1 MSQERLTIGFV
12 RRGYSASGGAEAYL
26 KRLGRGV
33 VDAGH
38 SAQLFATNNWPQNE
52 WPFGAITRLRS
63 GSPIAFADEVEQLRP
78 QVRCNVW
85 MSLERVW
92 RCDVYRAGDGVHR
105 AWLERREKFATRL
118 QKFLRRF
125 NRKHNDILRLEK
137 SLLADRGAGR
147 VIVNSQLVKNEI
159 VDLYRYPADKIDIVR
174 NGVPLEQFRFD
185 SEVRTKA
192 RPWLQLDSGDIAVLF
207 AGSGWERNGLPFA
220 IDATEK
226 CRDRRVRLLVAG
238 RGDQR
243 KYKSARAQFL
253 GELVDLRRVYA
264 AADIFILPTIYDPF
278 SNACLEALA
287 CGLPVIT
294 TRANGFSEIM
304 EDRIHGSIVDLP
316 ADVADLRNALEAWSD
331 PTRRAA
337 ARPSVLKRA
346 AQFDISRNIE
356 QTVAIFVVAAVG
368 DSAST
373 SGKIRK
379 T

>member
-38 SAQLFATNNWPQNE
+38 SVQLFATNNWPRNE
-52 WPFGAITRLRS
+52 WPFGAITHLRS
-63 GSPIAFADEVEQLRP
+63 GSTTAFADEVEQLRP
-78 QVRCNVW
+78 QVRCDVW

-207 AGSGWERNGLPFA
+207 AGSGWERKGLPFA

-287 CGLPVIT
+287 CGLPAST
-294 TRANGFSEIM
+294 TRANF
-304 EDRIHGSIVDLP
+304 GSM
-316 ADVADLRNALEAWSD
+316 
-331 PTRRAA
+331 RRG
-337 ARPSVLKRA
+337 ARPQDRPSLTVHPDSTFRRM
-346 AQFDISRNIE
+346 SRE
-356 QTVAIFVVAAVG
+356 RSQSYFSRQPELRPREGRSERSDRPGRFA
-368 DSAST
+368 
-373 SGKIRK
+373 
-379 T
+379 

>member
-12 RRGYSASGGAEAYL
+12 RRGYSATGGAEAYL

-38 SAQLFATNNWPQNE
+38 SAQLFATNNWPRNE

-63 GSPIAFADEVEQLRP
+63 GSTIAFADEVEQLRP
-78 QVRCNVW
+78 QIRCDVW

-92 RCDVYRAGDGVHR
+92 RCHVYRAGDGVHR

-118 QKFLRRF
+118 QRFFRRF

-159 VDLYRYPADKIDIVR
+159 IDLYRYPADKIDIVR
-174 NGVPLEQFRFD
+174 NGVPLEQFRFNG
-185 SEVRTKA
+185 EVRTKA

-207 AGSGWERNGLPFA
+207 AGSGWERKGLPFA
-220 IDATEK
+220 IDAAEK

-238 RGDQR
+238 RGNQR
-243 KYKSARAQFL
+243 KYKSASVQFL

-264 AADIFILPTIYDPF
+264 AADIFILPTVYDPF

-287 CGLPVIT
+287 CALPVVT
-294 TRANGFSEIM
+294 TRSNGFSEII
-304 EDRIHGSIVDLP
+304 DHQVHGSIVDLP
-316 ADVADLRNALEAWSD
+316 NDIAALATALKFWSD
-331 PTRRAA
+331 ESRRVS
-337 ARPSVLKRA
+337 ARMIIRDRA
-346 AQFDISRNIE
+346 AQFDISKNIE
-356 QTVAIFVVAAVG
+356 QTLAILMQI
-368 DSAST
+368 AS
-373 SGKIRK
+373 SY
-379 T
+379 

>member
-1 MSQERLTIGFV
+1 MRPTQLTIGIA
-12 RRGYSASGGAEAYL
+12 RRGFSLGGGAEAYL
-26 KRLGRGV
+26 KRLAGGV
-33 VDAGH
+33 AKAGH
-38 SAQLFATNNWPQNE
+38 RVSLFTSAE
-52 WPFGAITRLRS
+52 WPDTEWNFGPVVRLS
-63 GSPIAFADEVEQLRP
+63 ANSAVAFADELEKVSRGNCDVLF
-78 QVRCNVW
+78 
-85 MSLERVW
+85 SLERVW

-147 VIVNSQLVKNEI
+147 VIVNSHLVKNEI

-174 NGVPLEQFRFD
+174 NGVPFEQFRFD

-207 AGSGWERNGLPFA
+207 AGSGWERKGLPFA
-220 IDATEK
+220 IDATER

-294 TRANGFSEIM
+294 TRANGFSEII
-304 EDRIHGSIVDLP
+304 EDSVHGSLVDCANNLIG
-316 ADVADLRNALEAWSD
+316 LRDALRFWSD
-331 PTRRAA
+331 AARRAA
-337 ARPSVLKRA
+337 VRSTNIQCAAR
-346 AQFDISRNIE
+346 FDISGN
-356 QTVAIFVVAAVG
+356 VARTLEILIQAAA
-368 DSAST
+368 SAAST
-373 SGKIRK
+373 SGKI
-379 T
+379 

>member
-12 RRGYSASGGAEAYL
+12 RRGYSATGGAEAYL

-52 WPFGAITRLRS
+52 WPFGAITRSRF

-78 QVRCNVW
+78 HIRCDVW

-118 QKFLRRF
+118 EKFFRRF
-125 NRKHNDILRLEK
+125 SRKHNDILRLEK
-137 SLLADRGAGR
+137 SLLTDRGAGR

-185 SEVRTKA
+185 GEVRTKA

-207 AGSGWERNGLPFA
+207 AGSGWERKGLAFA

-238 RGDQR
+238 RGNQR
-243 KYKSARAQFL
+243 KYKSARVQFL

-294 TRANGFSEIM
+294 TRANGFSEII
-304 EDRIHGSIVDLP
+304 EDSVHGSLVDQ
-316 ADVADLRNALEAWSD
+316 ANGVEGLRAALELWSD
-331 PTRRAA
+331 DARRSA
-337 ARPSVLKRA
+337 ARSTIIERA
-346 AQFDISRNIE
+346 SQFDISKNVER
-356 QTVAIFVVAAVG
+356 TLAILFQSAARA
-368 DSAST
+368 AST
-373 SGKIRK
+373 
-379 T
+379 

>member
-12 RRGYSASGGAEAYL
+12 RRGYSATGGAEAYL

-52 WPFGAITRLRS
+52 WPFGAITRSRF

-78 QVRCNVW
+78 NIRCDVW

-105 AWLERREKFATRL
+105 DWLERREKFATRL
-118 QKFLRRF
+118 KKFFRRF
-125 NRKHNDILRLEK
+125 SRKHNDILRLEK

-159 VDLYRYPADKIDIVR
+159 VDLYRYPADKIDIVH

-185 SEVRTKA
+185 GEVRTKA

-207 AGSGWERNGLPFA
+207 AGSGWERKGLAFA

-253 GELVDLRRVYA
+253 GEVVDLRRVYA

-294 TRANGFSEIM
+294 TRANGFSEII
-304 EDRIHGSIVDLP
+304 ENGVHGSVVDLP
-316 ADVADLRNALEAWSD
+316 NNVSALRDAIRFWSD
-331 PTRRAA
+331 ESRRSN
-337 ARPSVLKRA
+337 ARSTILERA
-346 AQFDISRNIE
+346 SQFDISKNVER
-356 QTVAIFVVAAVG
+356 QLAILFQSAARA
-368 DSAST
+368 AST
-373 SGKIRK
+373 
-379 T
+379 